1 MLKYYLL
8 VILNTPFIIFGMLRA
23 LRLYNQ
29 KAITKLRL
37 VGAFTL
43 WTAVFLGLVF
53 AQPLY
58 EALAQSGLTD
68 STPLSLFDVVQI
80 TGIILALFLVTRL
93 YGKTDTL
100 ETRINQLNRELSIAN
115 VQHSAANDKSNAK
128 QK

>member
-37 VGAFTL
+37 VAAFTL

-93 YGKTDTL
+93 YGKIDNL
-100 ETRINQLNRELSIAN
+100 ETRLNQLNRELSIAN
-115 VQHSAANDKSNAK
+115 VQHLAANNKSDAK